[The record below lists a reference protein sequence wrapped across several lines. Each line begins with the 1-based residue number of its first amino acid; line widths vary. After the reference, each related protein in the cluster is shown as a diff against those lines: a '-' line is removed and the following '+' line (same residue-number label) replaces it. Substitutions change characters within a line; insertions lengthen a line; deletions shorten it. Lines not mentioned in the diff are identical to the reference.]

1 MITNLI
7 IRGAKVHNLHCI
19 QPSKPADRLYKS
31 QAADGLALLL
41 SCFISLDTPFPPAS
55 AQSGTVPPP

>member
-1 MITNLI
+1 MITNLF

-19 QPSKPADRLYKS
+19 QPTKPADRLYKS

-41 SCFISLDTPFPPAS
+41 SCFIAFLLYFA
-55 AQSGTVPPP
+55 

>member
-31 QAADGLALLL
+31 QAADGLAFLLILFPDSPAL
-41 SCFISLDTPFPPAS
+41 SAWRIFIRK
-55 AQSGTVPPP
+55 